1 MKKIIC
7 VLFVLVMCMA
17 PASVCFADDAVR
29 LVDEADILTAEE
41 ETTLLSKLDEIS
53 ERQKIDVAVVIIGTT
68 GDKTIEAYA
77 DDYYDDN
84 GYGFGDEHDGILLLV
99 ATEDGENGRVH
110 ISTCGYGITAL
121 TDSNIDAILDT
132 FAVSYKDKD
141 YAKAFADF
149 AGDCD
154 SYITAAR
161 EEEGFDVGF
170 SLVISLAIGL
180 ILAFIITGGMK
191 GQLKSVRSKLEA
203 SDYTK
208 QGSLCINESRDFFL
222 YSTVSRT
229 EKKQDDDSDSS
240 THTSS
245 SGRTHGGGGR
255 DL

>member
-1 MKKIIC
+1 M
-7 VLFVLVMCMA
+7 
-17 PASVCFADDAVR
+17 SVICFADDAVR

-53 ERQKIDVAVVIIGTT
+53 ERQKVDVAVVIIGTT

-99 ATEDGENGRVH
+99 ATEDGENGRVY
-110 ISTCGYGITAL
+110 ISTCGYGFTAL

-132 FAVSYKDKD
+132 FAVSYKDKA
-141 YAKAFADF
+141 YVKAFTDF
-149 AGDCD
+149 ADDCD

-191 GQLKSVRSKLEA
+191 GQLKSVRSKSEA